1 MIWLRSFIIC
11 KREHRLEI
19 PEKFKEDDNR
29 SFEEVVEYFI
39 KEFTKPGDSVLDI
52 FAGLGTTL
60 LLAEKL
66 NRVPYGVEYLKE
78 RYDYIISQIQ
88 HKENMI
94 NGDSRQLIEYEFPP
108 IDFVYTSPIFM
119 SKNETRDPLDGF
131 NSEGNYNKYV
141 DDILRIFTDL
151 KNFLKPDSY
160 IIVDI
165 ANLKINGIT
174 TLAWDVGRALSGI
187 LRFEGEVIIGWE
199 GPRDRESFGYDH
211 AYCLIFKNK

>member
-1 MIWLRSFIIC
+1 VRTFIVC

-39 KEFTKPGDSVLDI
+39 KEFTKPGDSILDI

-88 HKENMI
+88 HKDNMI
-94 NGDSRQLIEYEFPP
+94 HGDARRLLEYKFPP

-119 SKNETRDPLDGF
+119 NKNETRDPFNGF
-131 NSEGNYNKYV
+131 KSEGNYTKYLN
-141 DDILRIFTDL
+141 DILKIFTNL
-151 KNFLKPDSY
+151 KILLKPKSY
-160 IIVDI
+160 VIVEV
-165 ANLKINGIT
+165 ANLKREGIT
-174 TLAWDVGRALSGI
+174 TLAWDIGKVLSKI
-187 LRFEGEVIIGWE
+187 LNFEGEVIIGWE
-199 GPRDRESFGYDH
+199 GPRDGESCGYDH
-211 AYCLIFKNK
+211 SYCLVFMNK